1 MHWAPRPGLNGKCTG
16 GYEGVSQVDEMHSV
30 RGGGLF
36 GYPSL
41 NTGAMVQVFLS
52 RPSFQLH
59 QCGRLLHRSHVQVIA
74 APDDTGN
81 IPHGQAMQSVA
92 LATP

>member
-1 MHWAPRPGLNGKCTG
+1 
-16 GYEGVSQVDEMHSV
+16 
-30 RGGGLF
+30 
-36 GYPSL
+36 
-41 NTGAMVQVFLS
+41 MVQVFLS